1 MFTEICL
8 LRGEDEPDGT
18 SSHLGELLKRKA
30 EEGVT
35 VLLLIWIL
43 LTGTK
48 LLMTKFRHE
57 NEASRLKM

>member
-18 SSHLGELLKRKA
+18 SSHLGALLKRKA

-35 VLLLIWIL
+35 VLLLIWNDKSSGSVL
-43 LTGTK
+43 GREGMMK
-48 LLMTKFRHE
+48 
-57 NEASRLKM
+57 